1 MNDIVY
7 VYKQSGDGG
16 QELKHS
22 LRSLCNITH
31 GKIFVVGDREDWFSD
46 HIIHIPAE
54 HSSPASMVD
63 TNFKWLQACNDPRV
77 SDDFYAFN
85 DDFFITEPTTIP
97 VLHANETDNLPISRH
112 HNVVIRATGD
122 WLRQHKGITNPLN
135 YSLHVPML
143 MNKQK
148 RIAVHHM
155 IEATLGTMTPL
166 EARTVYVNIYNIGGE
181 FYQDA
186 KTYGQQLPSATFI
199 STMEYTPELAQLF
212 KEESIYEAINTNQ

>member
-54 HSSPASMVD
+54 YSSPASMVD
-63 TNFKWLQACNDPRV
+63 TSFKWLQACNDPRV

-112 HNVVIRATGD
+112 HNVVIRANAYEQAEAHSRPPYDRINPRYDDTTGSPNGI
-122 WLRQHKGITNPLN
+122 RQHL
-135 YSLHVPML
+135 
-143 MNKQK
+143 
-148 RIAVHHM
+148 
-155 IEATLGTMTPL
+155 
-166 EARTVYVNIYNIGGE
+166 
-181 FYQDA
+181 
-186 KTYGQQLPSATFI
+186 
-199 STMEYTPELAQLF
+199 
-212 KEESIYEAINTNQ
+212 